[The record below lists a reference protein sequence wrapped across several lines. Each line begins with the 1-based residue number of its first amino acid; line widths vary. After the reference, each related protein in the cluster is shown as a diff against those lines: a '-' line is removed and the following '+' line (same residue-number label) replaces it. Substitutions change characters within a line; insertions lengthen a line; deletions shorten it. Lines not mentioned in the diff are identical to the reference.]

1 MAIITKPVGGVL
13 KGLPATFILN
23 KSQVLD
29 LSIVSSDEYFSDSN
43 NWKKIIL
50 KYESSEGKQQELV
63 RFDTTLASPT
73 GFFFVSEKARDL
85 FEIKSL
91 KIVDFDGD
99 VLVIPRS
106 ALIASEFDIDF
117 NPAAPQIGNPIIWDT
132 FLSGAIAEA
141 DGGISGGAGNNMIKS
156 NASKVLNGADFKVTY
171 NFTMIPGSDD
181 LNLVHGI
188 MNSISDT
195 GFAGLTG
202 ITYQSSTDILIY
214 DNYSG
219 AGAPQA
225 TFSNSMMNQNG
236 SNTAIFEKVGNVLT
250 IKMNGVTIYTK
261 NNHTEQTMVPAVRTW
276 AIQAID
282 SGYMLSAANTIQAV
296 TWNVAGK
303 TGVGTVT
310 AGVNGSITKSAG
322 GAGYNVNVLSN
333 ETITGDGYVEF
344 INSSIFVNVVFGLAE
359 VNSSSG
365 SFDNII
371 IGGYFTGAQGLEKV
385 YNDGVTF
392 FYGGTVGPIVAGD
405 IIRFERVGTTYSIKI
420 NGTQV
425 YSISNSSQNPLKAS
439 VTIYGETFG
448 VNNVTIAS

>member
-1 MAIITKPVGGVL
+1 MPIITKPSLLEKDATGV
-13 KGLPATFILN
+13 F
-23 KSQVLD
+23 SLD
-29 LSIVSSDEYFSDSN
+29 KTALALHPIVVASSHFSSPNVWD
-43 NWKKIIL
+43 KIIV
-50 KYESSEGKQQELV
+50 KYKSETLGQFESIE
-63 RFDTTLASPT
+63 FDATLASPE
-73 GFFFVSEKARDL
+73 GQFFVSETAEDI
-85 FEIKSL
+85 FEVE
-91 KIVDFDGD
+91 KITIIDKDGAI
-99 VLVIPRS
+99 LLIPR
-106 ALIASEFDIDF
+106 AELTVAEFDIDF

-171 NFTMIPGSDD
+171 NFTMTSGSDD
-181 LNLVHGI
+181 SNLVHGI

-202 ITYQSSTDILIY
+202 ITYQSSNDILIY

-219 AGAPQA
+219 AGAPHA

-236 SNTAIFEKVGNVLT
+236 SNTAIFEKVGSVLT
-250 IKMNGVTIYTK
+250 IKMNDVTIYTK

-310 AGVNGSITKSAG
+310 AGANGLITKATG

-344 INSSIFVNVVFGLAE
+344 IWSHTNVVFGLAE
-359 VNSSSG
+359 TIHPLG
-365 SFDNII
+365 SYTDIVY
-371 IGGYFTGAQGLEKV
+371 GGYNAGGGWEIYAPSAINGSGLA
-385 YNDGVTF
+385 NNSL
-392 FYGGTVGPIVAGD
+392 TVGDVVKI
-405 IIRFERVGTTYSIKI
+405 ERVGSLYKAFK
-420 NGTQV
+420 NGLLMHTCTV
-425 YSISNSSQNPLKAS
+425 NNLNPLKAS
-439 VTIYGETFG
+439 ISIYSETNG
-448 VNNVTIAS
+448 VNGATISL

>member
-1 MAIITKPVGGVL
+1 MSILTKPALVEKGVAAEFELDKAALAVHPIVSANTYFASPNNWAKIHIKFKSDVGGQFEVVEFD
-13 KGLPATFILN
+13 ATIAEP
-23 KSQVLD
+23 
-29 LSIVSSDEYFSDSN
+29 I
-43 NWKKIIL
+43 
-50 KYESSEGKQQELV
+50 G
-63 RFDTTLASPT
+63 R
-73 GFFFVSEKARDL
+73 FFVSETGKDI
-85 FEIKSL
+85 FQVE
-91 KIVDFDGD
+91 KITIIDHDGGI
-99 VLVIPRS
+99 LVIPR
-106 ALIASEFDIDF
+106 ADLTVAEFDIDF

>member
-1 MAIITKPVGGVL
+1 MPIITKPSPLEKDATGV
-13 KGLPATFILN
+13 F
-23 KSQVLD
+23 SLD
-29 LSIVSSDEYFSDSN
+29 KTALALHPIVVASSHFSSPNVWD
-43 NWKKIIL
+43 KIIV
-50 KYESSEGKQQELV
+50 KYKSETLGQFESIE
-63 RFDTTLASPT
+63 FDATIASPE
-73 GFFFVSEKARDL
+73 GQFFVSETAEDI
-85 FEIKSL
+85 FEVE
-91 KIVDFDGD
+91 KITIIDKDGAI
-99 VLVIPRS
+99 LLIPR
-106 ALIASEFDIDF
+106 AELTIAEFDIDF

-188 MNSISDT
+188 MNSTSDT

-202 ITYQSSTDILIY
+202 ITYQSSNDILIY

-282 SGYMLSAANTIQAV
+282 SGYMLSSANTIQAV

-303 TGVGTVT
+303 TGAGTVT
-310 AGVNGSITKSAG
+310 TGANGLITKATG
-322 GAGYNVNVLSN
+322 GSGYNVNVLSN

-344 INSSIFVNVVFGLAE
+344 IWSHTNVVFGLAE
-359 VNSSSG
+359 TNEPNG
-365 SFDNII
+365 SYTNTIY
-371 IGGYFTGAQGLEKV
+371 GGYNAGGGWEITNIGA
-385 YNDGVTF
+385 YNGSSLQNNSLV
-392 FYGGTVGPIVAGD
+392 VGDVIK
-405 IIRFERVGTTYSIKI
+405 IERVGNLYKSFKNNLLMHTCNI
-420 NGTQV
+420 NNT
-425 YSISNSSQNPLKAS
+425 NPLKAT
-439 VTIYGETFG
+439 VCIYSQTNG
-448 VNNVTIAS
+448 VNGATISL